1 MVKDNK
7 LDNIKF
13 KGYWNGSLEL
23 EDDMVSYTTDKIDL
37 DIPLQSIQSILY
49 IKQNKRDYKDLL

>member
-1 MVKDNK
+1 
-7 LDNIKF
+7 
-13 KGYWNGSLEL
+13 
-23 EDDMVSYTTDKIDL
+23 MVSYTTDKIDL